1 MKKNENI
8 TQPGKF
14 NPQEPLKFQFEL
26 TSTSNAALID
36 AYVGVDF
43 SIVYKV
49 TIQVKPK
56 DGGKSVDGNSQ
67 FYCKVPGS
75 GVDPVLGRKY

>member
-1 MKKNENI
+1 MKKSEPV
-8 TQPGKF
+8 TQSGKF
-14 NPQEPLKFQFEL
+14 NPSDPLKFSFDL
-26 TSTSNAALID
+26 TKTQADLID

-49 TIQVKPK
+49 TLSIKPR
-56 DGGKSVDGNSQ
+56 DNGRQLEGNAQ
-67 FYCKVPGS
+67 FYCKVPNS